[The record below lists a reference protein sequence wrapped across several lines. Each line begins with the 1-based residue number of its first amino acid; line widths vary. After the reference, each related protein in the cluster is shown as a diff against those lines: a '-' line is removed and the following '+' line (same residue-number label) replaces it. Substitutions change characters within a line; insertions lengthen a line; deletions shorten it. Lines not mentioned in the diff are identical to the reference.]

1 LHREVAESV
10 PLHFLSPIH
19 KASRQISL
27 DFEPK
32 MAALGVGN
40 PEGHLLSF
48 LRTYSPSTVGEVRRV
63 FGRSGSTLTGILD
76 RLEERGLITRE
87 LHPEDRRSFLVH
99 ITRKGRR
106 VADKVQQFVEQFE
119 IDVHAQITRADLQGF
134 QRVMAAIGEVT
145 QVEVRESRR
154 ATKQSQPATAPPRR
168 KR

>member
-1 LHREVAESV
+1 M
-10 PLHFLSPIH
+10 PLLFLSPIH

-27 DFEPK
+27 DFEPR
-32 MAALGVGN
+32 MADLGVSN

-48 LRTYSPSTVGEVRRV
+48 LRTYSPSTVGEVGRV
-63 FGRSGSTLTGILD
+63 FGRSGSTLTGMLD
-76 RLEERGLITRE
+76 RLEERGFIMRE

-106 VADKVQQFVEQFE
+106 VADKVQRFVEQFE
-119 IDVHAQITRADLQGF
+119 TDVRARITRADLQGF
-134 QRVMAAIGEVT
+134 KRVMAAIGEVT

-154 ATKQSQPATAPPRR
+154 STERDQPETAPPRR